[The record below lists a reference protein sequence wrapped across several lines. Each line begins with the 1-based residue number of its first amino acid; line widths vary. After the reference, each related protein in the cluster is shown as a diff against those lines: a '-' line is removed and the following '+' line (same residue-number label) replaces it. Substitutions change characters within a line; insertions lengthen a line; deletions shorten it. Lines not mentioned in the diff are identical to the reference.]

1 MLIGTTLSMPLS
13 QIKLLSNYKSLHAGE
28 YLMPM
33 LISEKLE
40 LHNELCFCCFR
51 NRFARTVWCAST
63 WRART
68 TPTAVTSL
76 STLATCQPASPRY
89 STRGFSVIS
98 AVEMVKLTVSFYFFV
113 SQFWR
118 TLAPI
123 AWAIRCAWLIP
134 QMQLYWVQ
142 HLPTSWRPARRSD
155 PFSKRRKPCAYHST
169 SYSLIAYLH
178 CQIWT
183 RIQTWIRLQTQW
195 LCCTMQKFSHCTELE
210 DFQLQYRNGIRI
222 QVQVRPR
229 NVNEP

>member
-1 MLIGTTLSMPLS
+1 MPLS
-13 QIKLLSNYKSLHAGE
+13 QIKLLSNYKSLHARE

-51 NRFARTVWCAST
+51 NRFARTAWCVST

-98 AVEMVKLTVSFYFFV
+98 AVEMVKSTVSFYFFV

-118 TLAPI
+118 ALAPI

-134 QMQLYWVQ
+134 RIQ
-142 HLPTSWRPARRSD
+142 HLPTSQQGD
-155 PFSKRRKPCAYHST
+155 PIPF
-169 SYSLIAYLH
+169 
-178 CQIWT
+178 
-183 RIQTWIRLQTQW
+183 
-195 LCCTMQKFSHCTELE
+195 
-210 DFQLQYRNGIRI
+210 
-222 QVQVRPR
+222 PR
-229 NVNEP
+229 GGSRVHIIPLVIL